1 MSEEDQNTAVAAT
14 GQLRSFIERIERLEE
29 EKKTIS
35 DDIKE
40 VYSELKGNGFDSKAV
55 REVIRLRKK
64 EDHER
69 QEEEAMIELYKDA
82 LGMR

>member
-1 MSEEDQNTAVAAT
+1 MSEEDQNTVVAAS
-14 GQLRSFIERIERLEE
+14 QLRSFIERIERLEE

-40 VYSELKGNGFDSKAV
+40 VYAELKGNGFDSKAV

-69 QEEEAMIELYKDA
+69 QEEEAMVQLYKNA

>member
-1 MSEEDQNTAVAAT
+1 MSEEDQNTVVAT
-14 GQLRSFIERIERLEE
+14 GQLRSFIERIERLEG

-40 VYSELKGNGFDSKAV
+40 VYAELKGSGFDAKAV
-55 REVIRLRKK
+55 REIIRLRKK
-64 EDHER
+64 EDFER
-69 QEEEAMIELYKDA
+69 QEEEAMVKLYKNA

>member
-1 MSEEDQNTAVAAT
+1 MSEEDQNTVVAT

-40 VYSELKGNGFDSKAV
+40 VYAELKGNGFDSKAV

-64 EDHER
+64 EDFER
-69 QEEEAMIELYKDA
+69 QEEEAMVKLYKDA